1 MRFARLTNI
10 AAAFRRPAIVSMS
23 FAVVVSGLLPL
34 DAAQRTPDVERV
46 VATPTPIEVFKPV
59 KLVIPKIDVEANV
72 VPVWTLQDGTMD
84 APKSADDVGWWA
96 GRKAGKGNL
105 LLDGHHDWNGRVG
118 SFYRLPE
125 LDEGDEIRVH
135 GDEEDEVLVYR
146 VVWLKNFDRNIDAT
160 DLLGNKN
167 GQVATLITCGG
178 EWDSIAGTR
187 RERVVARAEL
197 VRT

>member
-1 MRFARLTNI
+1 MRFARLMNV
-10 AAAFRRPAIVSMS
+10 AATLRRPAIVSLS
-23 FAVVVSGLLPL
+23 FAVVVTGFLPL
-34 DAAQRTPDVERV
+34 DAAQRAPDITRV
-46 VATPTPIEVFKPV
+46 VATPTPIKSFKPAE
-59 KLVIPKIDVEANV
+59 LVIPKIDVEAEI
-72 VPVWTLQDGTMD
+72 VPVGTLSDGTMD
-84 APKSADDVGWWA
+84 APPSAELVGWWA
-96 GRKAGKGNL
+96 GRKAGKGNV
-105 LLDGHHDWNGRVG
+105 LLDGHHDWNGRLG

-125 LDEGDEIRVH
+125 LEKGDEIRIQ
-135 GDEEDEVLVYR
+135 GDDSDEVLIYR

-160 DLLGNKN
+160 ELLGNGH

>member
-1 MRFARLTNI
+1 MSLSRLTS
-10 AAAFRRPAIVSMS
+10 AAATLRRPAIVSLS

-34 DAAQRTPDVERV
+34 DAAQRSPDLERV
-46 VATPTPIEVFKPV
+46 VATPTPIKAFTPHRLE
-59 KLVIPKIDVEANV
+59 IPKIDVDASI
-72 VPVWTLQDGTMD
+72 VPVGTLADGTMD
-84 APKSADDVGWWA
+84 APGSADDVGWWS
-96 GRKAGKGNL
+96 GRKAGKGNV

-125 LDEGDEIRVH
+125 LKKGDEIVIR
-135 GDEEDEVLVYR
+135 GDEKDKKLVYR
-146 VVWLKNFDRNIDAT
+146 VVWVKNFDRNIDAT
-160 DLLGNKN
+160 ELLGNKN